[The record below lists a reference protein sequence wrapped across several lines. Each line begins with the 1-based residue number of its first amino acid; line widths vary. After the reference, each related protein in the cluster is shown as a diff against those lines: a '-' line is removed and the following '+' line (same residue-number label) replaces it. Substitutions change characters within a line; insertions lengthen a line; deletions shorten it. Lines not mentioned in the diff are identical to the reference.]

1 MKFFFNFLLFT
12 ISLAAPAQVERSELD
27 AEERALAN
35 EFFRVCS
42 ASMISQSVPSTNNRR
57 DISFS
62 EFRQIYL
69 NIINSANDTSR
80 AVKILRYASQQLNG
94 PWSVPDYPEQY
105 QKYTLEG
112 IINQEL
118 NLSNTNFIP
127 EWEVSNTEIPVL
139 YTANSPEIAPYSICG
154 NIQVDAGNEANVMIS
169 SAAIGRV
176 PGVDFFIENNDVA
189 ISRISFIIVAIP
201 GKAVIVMDMGSVS
214 GIYTLDRQR
223 EDVPKEHSTIESRK

>member
-1 MKFFFNFLLFT
+1 MG
-12 ISLAAPAQVERSELD
+12 SLEYWNPGSL
-27 AEERALAN
+27 
-35 EFFRVCS
+35 
-42 ASMISQSVPSTNNRR
+42 
-57 DISFS
+57 
-62 EFRQIYL
+62 
-69 NIINSANDTSR
+69 
-80 AVKILRYASQQLNG
+80 
-94 PWSVPDYPEQY
+94 
-105 QKYTLEG
+105 
-112 IINQEL
+112 
-118 NLSNTNFIP
+118 
-127 EWEVSNTEIPVL
+127 
-139 YTANSPEIAPYSICG
+139 PEIAPYSICG